1 MKNSQMT
8 FYSSSAVVLDDFF
21 DRLSRIIVTGPSFSK
36 KNNKNSVVKFKKN
49 NLSNNGWIELH
60 KKKMFYE
67 NQHFGSIPLIFED
80 KDILDSFCKIFFLC
94 NSTSSIQP
102 ARKKVWTH
110 DIQDSRK

>member
-8 FYSSSAVVLDDFF
+8 LYSSSAVVLDDFF

-49 NLSNNGWIELH
+49 NLSNNGWIELVELH

-67 NQHFGSIPLIFED
+67 NQSIPLIFED
-80 KDILDSFCKIFFLC
+80 KDILDSFCKIFFYA
-94 NSTSSIQP
+94 T
-102 ARKKVWTH
+102 R
-110 DIQDSRK
+110 